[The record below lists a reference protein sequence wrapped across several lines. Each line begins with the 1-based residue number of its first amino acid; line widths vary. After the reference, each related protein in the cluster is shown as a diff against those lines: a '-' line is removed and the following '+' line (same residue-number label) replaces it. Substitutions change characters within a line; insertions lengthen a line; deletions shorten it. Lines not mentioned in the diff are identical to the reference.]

1 MPPRKRAAASAPRIP
16 HTDSCAAPDR
26 IERFPV
32 FDSDGAARTVT
43 RCLAC
48 GAQTVK

>member
-1 MPPRKRAAASAPRIP
+1 MPPRKRAPASAPKMP
-16 HTDSCAAPDR
+16 HTDSCGAP
-26 IERFPV
+26 ERVESFPAL
-32 FDSDGAARTVT
+32 DSSGAPRTVA

>member
-1 MPPRKRAAASAPRIP
+1 MPPRKRAAASVPRIP
-16 HTDSCAAPDR
+16 HADSCADPSR

-32 FDSDGAARTVT
+32 LDSDGADRTVT

>member
-1 MPPRKRAAASAPRIP
+1 MPPRKRAASAPKIS
-16 HTDSCAAPDR
+16 HTEACRAPDR
-26 IERFPV
+26 IEFFPV
-32 FDSDGAARTVT
+32 LDSDGAARTVT